1 MQEMGAKGD
10 VGYEVQVLDSYE
22 NRTYSNGQASSIY
35 KQHIPLVNASK
46 KPGEWQT
53 YDIFFKAPL
62 FDEKDKL
69 LRPAYITVIH
79 N

>member
-46 KPGEWQT
+46 NLVNGRHM
-53 YDIFFKAPL
+53 IFFL
-62 FDEKDKL
+62 KL
-69 LRPAYITVIH
+69 LYLMKKI
-79 N
+79 NY